1 MRYELSYFELL
12 LKEEVL
18 ETLTAPTQEQEKML
32 LVTVKEE
39 VNRIKASWKNQ
50 VLAATS
56 ERWIKRYIQH
66 HQRGITEL
74 LDSLLKEWT
83 DQGNYLNRILWD
95 SLEELR
101 AFIEKYFHGYYN
113 LDERVSFVYASLAKQ
128 DIKKQLMVIKKL
140 LSGANKEHVPL
151 KMVLAMLDNFTKRT
165 SDTTCNYRQIAYMK
179 EVLHEFSN
187 LAQDGIPLSWHH
199 MIDFIFYV
207 NFNSPAFVKY
217 YTNSVQAELVKESTL
232 NGQLEKL
239 AYEYK
244 VINQKQVRP
253 GLIYMPELKSAK
265 VLIAEWIIE
274 EMQYL
279 REKQQLLNATPVAL
293 DKGIKND
300 FKIILDMS
308 VSQFACLIR
317 TFIEIGVI
325 QNKNITELV
334 RFITGT
340 VQTKRS
346 ESISQE
352 SFRMKYYNIESGTKE
367 SVKKTLN
374 RLLQHLI

>member
-12 LKEEVL
+12 LKDEVL
-18 ETLTAPTQEQEKML
+18 ETLTTPTQAQEEMF

-39 VNRIKASWKNQ
+39 VNRIKASWKNH

-56 ERWIKRYIQH
+56 ESWIKRYIQH

-83 DQGNYLNRILWD
+83 GQGNYLNKVLED
-95 SLEELR
+95 ALEELR
-101 AFIEKYFHGYYN
+101 SFIERYFHGYYN
-113 LDERVSFVYASLAKQ
+113 LDERVSFVYASLAKH
-128 DIKKQLMVIKKL
+128 DIQKQLIVIRKL
-140 LSGANKEHVPL
+140 LSGTAEEHLPL
-151 KMVLAMLDNFTKRT
+151 KMLLDMLDNFTNNT
-165 SDTTCNYRQIAYMK
+165 SDATYNYRRIAYMK
-179 EVLHEFSN
+179 EVLHELTN
-187 LAQDGIPLSWHH
+187 LAQDGIPLTWSHI
-199 MIDFIFYV
+199 IDFIFYV
-207 NFNSPAFVKY
+207 NFNSPAFVKH
-217 YTNSVQAELVKESTL
+217 YTNSLQAELVKESTL
-232 NGQLEKL
+232 NGQLGKL
-239 AYEYK
+239 AFEYK

-265 VLIAEWIIE
+265 ELIAEWIIE

-279 REKQQLLNATPVAL
+279 REKQHLLNATPVAPEK
-293 DKGIKND
+293 DFKND

-334 RFITGT
+334 RFITSA

-346 ESISQE
+346 ENISQE